1 MHPQPSRLGTCGL
14 RHERSQQERRSCVLC
29 GPACSVPWI
38 RASTCVMWGVWGGAR
53 ARVCVGEAVAQ
64 FCGAGSRVRKRAH
77 RDLRRPSPSRA
88 GAPAP
93 PTPAVC
99 SLRVNP
105 VGAARVLLDEAIGRG
120 PAQVRV
126 SGGLVRA
133 VCSAW
138 RSSQCGSRG
147 LHGCT
152 WRHVCACDRR
162 AGGGA
167 GERRRAWSAR
177 RRPTGRRPCVYL
189 PADDLAGVRSK

>member
-1 MHPQPSRLGTCGL
+1 MRALVLRAQDSREDVRDGRGVA
-14 RHERSQQERRSCVLC
+14 RACVLGRRCC
-29 GPACSVPWI
+29 GS
-38 RASTCVMWGVWGGAR
+38 
-53 ARVCVGEAVAQ
+53 AQ
-64 FCGAGSRVRKRAH
+64 FCAGRRVRIRAY
-77 RDLRRPSPSRA
+77 RDLRRLS
-88 GAPAP
+88 P
-93 PTPAVC
+93 PTPEPLRLQHLPCAAWAS
-99 SLRVNP
+99 SLWEQR
-105 VGAARVLLDEAIGRG
+105 ACVLDGAIGRG

>member
-1 MHPQPSRLGTCGL
+1 MRHKRSHQNTGAPILRALVLRAQDSREDVRDGRGVA
-14 RHERSQQERRSCVLC
+14 RACVLGRRCC
-29 GPACSVPWI
+29 GS
-38 RASTCVMWGVWGGAR
+38 
-53 ARVCVGEAVAQ
+53 AQ
-64 FCGAGSRVRKRAH
+64 FCAGRRVRIRAY
-77 RDLRRPSPSRA
+77 RDLRRLS
-88 GAPAP
+88 P
-93 PTPAVC
+93 PTPEPLRLQHLPCAVWASTLWEQRAC
-99 SLRVNP
+99 
-105 VGAARVLLDEAIGRG
+105 VLDGAIGRS

-126 SGGLVRA
+126 PGGLVRA